1 MIALNNFLFYLS
13 ANNSFLKDFINTSNI
28 KYFYRVKLKKC
39 FYLNLLLNMLVVHLT
54 TNSLENEFTL
64 YFLIFTYDEQFLR

>member
-39 FYLNLLLNMLVVHLT
+39 FYLNLLFNMLVVHLT